1 MCVCIRCR
9 RFHLHHPLSRILLS
23 CSLSL
28 SLSVFLFLSPRHRN
42 SIIFH
47 FSCYPLSLK
56 RSFNSPS
63 FLPHDLASVMALI
76 AYLVLFMAMTGHSS
90 RPLWLLV
97 MSLGFCLKKLKKKR
111 SFYLNWPWFCSI
123 FACSC
128 TLLLVQTRVESVSP
142 PESYRLCLWSRS
154 WLYSNPPKRCVLE
167 PQHGARSLQLCR

>member
-23 CSLSL
+23 CSL
-28 SLSVFLFLSPRHRN
+28 FLSPRHRN

-47 FSCYPLSLK
+47 FSCSLLSLK

-90 RPLWLLV
+90 RPLWLFV
-97 MSLGFCLKKLKKKR
+97 SQKVKKKRR

-142 PESYRLCLWSRS
+142 PESYRLCLWSWS

-167 PQHGARSLQLCR
+167 P

>member
-23 CSLSL
+23 CS
-28 SLSVFLFLSPRHRN
+28 LFLSPRHRN

-90 RPLWLLV
+90 RPLWLFV
-97 MSLGFCLKKLKKKR
+97 SQKVKKKRR

>member
-23 CSLSL
+23 CS
-28 SLSVFLFLSPRHRN
+28 LFLSPRHRN

-90 RPLWLLV
+90 RPLWLFV
-97 MSLGFCLKKLKKKR
+97 SQKVKKKRR

-142 PESYRLCLWSRS
+142 PESYRLCLWSWS

-167 PQHGARSLQLCR
+167 P